1 MPEVDQ
7 YDDDPDK
14 PLSEHQSDTDDNL
27 NKEEQRDS
35 TTIQQ
40 SPIHAPPTLQ
50 VPFKYTTMSQT
61 MTALTIVVQTTMA
74 GSTYN
79 PSQSVKHA

>member
-7 YDDDPDK
+7 YNKDPDR
-14 PLSEHQSDTDDNL
+14 PPSEHQSDTDNDL
-27 NKEEQRDS
+27 KEEEQRDG
-35 TTIQQ
+35 TTIRQ

-61 MTALTIVVQTTMA
+61 TTALTIVVQTTTT
-74 GSTYN
+74 GSAYDL
-79 PSQSVKHA
+79 SRSIKHA